1 MSDEWGYDDF
11 NREHD
16 GFEEDLRWA
25 RITETSTLTVAQ
37 YQEAA
42 TRTLLPRPEKPIAD
56 NDIMVVWNAIGLA
69 GEGGEIA
76 SLVLD
81 SPHLIDEV
89 SDELGDAVWYVA
101 AIATKLALPLERIVR
116 IADQGQFLYTSAE
129 IMAIRLFIHTGKVCD
144 LIKKG
149 VFHRHGLDI
158 EEIEKELSGCMA
170 MIMALS
176 GEYRLALRSTIMS
189 GNLKK
194 LEKRFEKGFTSKE
207 SIERSA

>member
-1 MSDEWGYDDF
+1 MSDENEIYNYGGQRIKT
-11 NREHD
+11 REVH
-16 GFEEDLRWA
+16 
-25 RITETSTLTVAQ
+25 ETSTLTVAQ

-42 TRTLLPRPEKPIAD
+42 TRTLLPRPEEPIAD

-89 SDELGDAVWYVA
+89 SDELGDITWYIA

-116 IADQGQFLYTSAE
+116 IADQGPFLYTSTE
-129 IMAIRLFIHTGKVCD
+129 VMTIRLFIHTAKVCD

-194 LEKRFEKGFTSKE
+194 LEKRFKKGFTSKE

>member
-1 MSDEWGYDDF
+1 MSDENEIYNCGGQRIKT
-11 NREHD
+11 REVH
-16 GFEEDLRWA
+16 EP
-25 RITETSTLTVAQ
+25 STLTVAQ

-89 SDELGDAVWYVA
+89 SDELGDITWYIA

-194 LEKRFEKGFTSKE
+194 LEKRFKKGFTSKE